1 VTNAGRRGSG
11 RRRDGRRAEEGPV
24 VCRDVRCRRGSAG
37 GGRASRRGGAMAPDE
52 QPRRRPEVELRD
64 QIWRAL
70 KTDQIG
76 SLIPCYVP

>member
-1 VTNAGRRGSG
+1 
-11 RRRDGRRAEEGPV
+11 
-24 VCRDVRCRRGSAG
+24 
-37 GGRASRRGGAMAPDE
+37 MAPDE